1 MEWGPDSQAGRRLFD
16 LPKDTSDF
24 KVLKKIWE
32 EGVADKE
39 NPTPYLKTSIYRIV
53 SIAADIL
60 TEKGMLPCL

>member
-1 MEWGPDSQAGRRLFD
+1 MFKTVNKDVQVFDVKQGPDSQAGRMLFE

-39 NPTPYLKTSIYRIV
+39 NPTPYLKT
-53 SIAADIL
+53 
-60 TEKGMLPCL
+60 